1 MADICHCPGKDGVTV
16 MGVLD
21 KQLMRPGM
29 SRYEVFNVVGDG
41 GGENE
46 GSSGIHATMETEVPG
61 YVRRRCLG
69 HVAWRVAD
77 AMLDEWDQYSDVKT
91 LCSYMSDGVT
101 WSRLQALATTPV
113 LEGGLG
119 LFQEMSREHKA
130 IFGRAPG
137 GIVEGRPESVL
148 HFLTFLRGKEHVLH
162 LVCARDLEQ
171 RRLAKKHSA
180 SSCSPGRRPG

>member
-1 MADICHCPGKDGVTV
+1 MAHICHCPGKDGVTV

-77 AMLDEWDQYSDVKT
+77 AMLDEWDQYTDVKT
-91 LCSYMSDGVT
+91 SCNYMSDGIT
-101 WSRLQALATTPV
+101 WSRY
-113 LEGGLG
+113 
-119 LFQEMSREHKA
+119 
-130 IFGRAPG
+130 
-137 GIVEGRPESVL
+137 RPL
-148 HFLTFLRGKEHVLH
+148 P
-162 LVCARDLEQ
+162 Q
-171 RRLAKKHSA
+171 RQ
-180 SSCSPGRRPG
+180 